1 MKAASPDIGCDA
13 SNTSLG
19 NRIMLKSNR
28 TQNQMKRIFDLTLGL
43 LASLVLVLPVSLVAI
58 AVRITSTGP
67 ALYWS
72 DRVGRNNKIF
82 KMPKF
87 RSMRVGTPAV
97 ATHLLGNPQAHLT
110 PIGSFLRK
118 SSLDELPQ
126 LWSILVGDMS
136 FVGPRPALFNQHDL
150 IALRT
155 EQGVQT
161 LVPGLTGWAQV
172 NGRDE
177 LPIPEKVKLD
187 VAYLQRQSLWFDI
200 RILWLTFIKVL
211 RRDGVSH

>member
-1 MKAASPDIGCDA
+1 VRL
-13 SNTSLG
+13 TS
-19 NRIMLKSNR
+19 K
-28 TQNQMKRIFDLTLGL
+28 
-43 LASLVLVLPVSLVAI
+43 
-58 AVRITSTGP
+58 GP

-97 ATHLLGNPQAHLT
+97 ATHLLGNPDAYLT

-136 FVGPRPALFNQHDL
+136 FVGPRPALFNQQDL

-155 EQGVQT
+155 EQGVHT
-161 LVPGLTGWAQV
+161 MVPGLTGWAQV

-177 LPIPEKVKLD
+177 LPIPDKVKLD
-187 VAYLQRQSLWFDI
+187 VAYLQRQSLWFDL
-200 RILWLTFIKVL
+200 RILWLTFVKVL

>member
-1 MKAASPDIGCDA
+1 
-13 SNTSLG
+13 
-19 NRIMLKSNR
+19 
-28 TQNQMKRIFDLTLGL
+28 MKRLFDLFLALCAGGVL
-43 LASLVLVLPVSLVAI
+43 LLPVMIVAI
-58 AVRITSTGP
+58 AVRLTSRGP

-72 DRVGRNNKIF
+72 DRIGRDNRIF

-97 ATHLLGNPQAHLT
+97 ATHLLSDPREYLT

-126 LWSILVGDMS
+126 LWSILAGDMS
-136 FVGPRPALFNQHDL
+136 FVGPRPALFNQQDL
-150 IALRT
+150 IDLRT
-155 EQGVQT
+155 QHGVDV

-177 LPIPEKVKLD
+177 LPIPAKVQLD
-187 VAYLQRQSLWFDI
+187 IEYLQRRSFWFDI
-200 RILWLTFIKVL
+200 RILWLTFVKVL
-211 RRDGVSH
+211 RREGVTH

>member
-1 MKAASPDIGCDA
+1 
-13 SNTSLG
+13 
-19 NRIMLKSNR
+19 
-28 TQNQMKRIFDLTLGL
+28 MKRLFDFFLLLFVVLIFFMPL
-43 LASLVLVLPVSLVAI
+43 LFIAI
-58 AVRITSTGP
+58 AVCLTSKGP

-72 DRVGRNNKIF
+72 DRVGRNNIVF

-97 ATHLLGNPQAHLT
+97 ATHLLPNPDAHLT

-126 LWSILVGDMS
+126 LWSILKGDMS
-136 FVGPRPALFNQHDL
+136 FVGPRPALFNQQDL

-155 EQGVQT
+155 KNGVDQ

-177 LPIPEKVKLD
+177 LAIPEKVKLD
-187 VAYLQRQSLWFDI
+187 VEYLKRQSLLFDL
-200 RILWLTFIKVL
+200 RILWLTFVKVL
-211 RRDGVSH
+211 KRDGVSH